1 MANEAKTS
9 YTLADYHALEKAIG
23 EGAKVVKYND
33 KWVEYRSLDEMF
45 KQLRFIAKQ
54 LGLNKKSCGKK
65 GLFGGSRISAKHSKG
80 LD

>member
-1 MANEAKTS
+1 MSNEAKTS

-33 KWVEYRSLDEMF
+33 KWVEYRSVSEMMTA
-45 KQLRFIAKQ
+45 LEFIAKS
-54 LGLNKKSCGKK
+54 LGLKKSCAKK
-65 GLFGGSRISAKHSKG
+65 GLFGGRRITARHSKG

>member
-1 MANEAKTS
+1 MSDLKTS

-23 EGAKVVKYND
+23 EGAKTVKYND
-33 KWVEYRSLDEMF
+33 KWVEYRSVAEMMTAL
-45 KQLRFIAKQ
+45 QFIAKS

-65 GLFGGSRISAKHSKG
+65 GLFGGKRINARHSKD